1 MASFS
6 NDSHFGIGWMQRS
19 CISGNTLSKIDPYS
33 LDDALSF
40 ELLKVNAALS
50 FHNASIQQGLMI

>member
-1 MASFS
+1 
-6 NDSHFGIGWMQRS
+6 MQRS